1 MRTVFQP
8 KGGMCMH
15 CKTGK
20 QNICHTYNFAEMPE
34 ISKHQRSEASGE
46 MVNVVVVKCSH
57 FERTAY
63 SPVDA

>member
-1 MRTVFQP
+1 
-8 KGGMCMH
+8 MH